1 MLTVDRSRKASKK
14 DVQMHVNQKLTR
26 GELYLFYKELNY
38 KSILKKYKTNY
49 GNN

>member
-26 GELYLFYKELNY
+26 GALF
-38 KSILKKYKTNY
+38 IL
-49 GNN
+49 

>member
-1 MLTVDRSRKASKK
+1 MLTMDRSRKVDKK
-14 DVQMHVNQKLTR
+14 DNQKYVNQKLTR
-26 GELYLFYKELNY
+26 GGLYLFYKELNY